1 MIQKLFNKFNI
12 LNALFLFSFLIVEA
26 TDLYPW
32 LAPEIV
38 SGSFSGTLAYT
49 CTVSDPMRVLSTNI
63 LSTNAIFKSI
73 YDV

>member
-12 LNALFLFSFLIVEA
+12 LNTICLFSFLIVEA

-38 SGSFSGTLAYT
+38 SGGFSGTLAYT

-63 LSTNAIFKSI
+63 LSINVTFKSI
-73 YDV
+73 HDV